1 MRPRSNLSRKLIL
14 LLLAA
19 IAWAGCQ
26 GMAWAQASGSS
37 GGSGT
42 SGGLVWVTSYAVVLL
57 GIFVG
62 VFAVVIS
69 ARRRERAK
77 QDAFSDRVK

>member
-1 MRPRSNLSRKLIL
+1 MRPEPTLRRKLIL

-19 IAWAGCQ
+19 ICWVGIP
-26 GMAWAQASGSS
+26 GLAWAQAGDSS

-42 SGGLVWVTSYAVVLL
+42 SGGPVWLYSYAVVML
-57 GIFVG
+57 GIFLG
-62 VFAVVIS
+62 VFSVVIS